1 MLFFTVASIAMV
13 VLDLYVTHARIK
25 QYGPVVEL
33 NPLAR
38 ELARDQGIAAA
49 LIYLAFYNA
58 GILIALNHYKAET
71 LLHVFFGAKLG
82 LALFQL
88 KSMQLEST
96 VERIIRKAQ
105 EKRKQ

>member
-1 MLFFTVASIAMV
+1 MLSFTLASIAMV
-13 VLDLYVTHARIK
+13 VLDIWITHKRIK
-25 QYGPVVEL
+25 RYGPVVEL

-38 ELARDQGIAAA
+38 ELARDQGVSAA
-49 LIYLAFYNA
+49 LIYLALYNA
-58 GILIALNHYKAET
+58 GILIALNYYRAET

-105 EKRKQ
+105 EKKQK